1 MKPSPGIVPVPY
13 HPYVCTFNCTVLFHS
28 HSHDQNITIF
38 LRSHHP
44 SSTTPCPFPLRAT
57 PFPSPLCPLP
67 PSYVT
72 VAKVG
77 IYLSLAC
84 WSFYIWIS
92 WNSVD
97 TCDWKIWL
105 DSTTPRINRRRLD
118 MAPQCWTNEVPL
130 NVLFIFCWWWRTLI
144 DAIFWHYGRTGVGT
158 ITVCHVTFHKFG
170 RAWWY

>member
-1 MKPSPGIVPVPY
+1 MEYLNHNESIRFSFDASIKLNWIDSEESNTHHIVPVYASPGLVPVPY
-13 HPYVCTFNCTVLFHS
+13 PPYVCIFLLPGLVPVPYIPYVCTFNCTVLFHS

-84 WSFYIWIS
+84 WSFYI
-92 WNSVD
+92 
-97 TCDWKIWL
+97 
-105 DSTTPRINRRRLD
+105 
-118 MAPQCWTNEVPL
+118 
-130 NVLFIFCWWWRTLI
+130 
-144 DAIFWHYGRTGVGT
+144 
-158 ITVCHVTFHKFG
+158 
-170 RAWWY
+170 